1 MVAFKNLLLGA
12 TVLLG
17 GVAAAPSQSKNL
29 NMLQKR
35 ALFET
40 MDANN
45 ICENE
50 YVLPA
55 TISDNNG
62 AATVVDLT
70 GCTAV
75 FFYLEDEDSGTPT
88 LRYAYHIQCGIEA
101 TDGQTAAQMS
111 PGVDTAVIAA
121 TSSDT
126 YETTKAA
133 IMAGRPTIT
142 NFIFQIYSKENIPT
156 GQGVTF
162 TATSGTTNIVQGL
175 KDIRGS
181 GRKSAVTVGATT
193 FVPDNLPFRR
203 DEDDRSWSQELR
215 QRPPSLEPLALLEDL
230 CISNNIDIC
239 KVCETDFCSAVPSE
253 HQPFLFCVALFV
265 HLGCHLSFLPSMRG
279 NRVGRVLVVTELCE
293 FDGVHIDESH
303 VVWAGLVFIRVV
315 MPASDTRRKVVGNET
330 VKHDARPRVARL
342 GELRRSGNLL
352 CTDKPCETYDVLRS
366 GTLRLNP
373 TLSW

>member
-1 MVAFKNLLLGA
+1 MTPALLQEAAQNSTDQPAEIDRVPASSKLSLTHSSGIGNVPPCLVARVVANFARLTGRNYCTANTRRLNRTTHTFCTVNSNMVAFKNLLLGA

-175 KDIRGS
+175 KDIVCGEP
-181 GRKSAVTVGATT
+181 G
-193 FVPDNLPFRR
+193 
-203 DEDDRSWSQELR
+203 
-215 QRPPSLEPLALLEDL
+215 PS
-230 CISNNIDIC
+230 
-239 KVCETDFCSAVPSE
+239 
-253 HQPFLFCVALFV
+253 
-265 HLGCHLSFLPSMRG
+265 
-279 NRVGRVLVVTELCE
+279 
-293 FDGVHIDESH
+293 
-303 VVWAGLVFIRVV
+303 
-315 MPASDTRRKVVGNET
+315 
-330 VKHDARPRVARL
+330 RL
-342 GELRRSGNLL
+342 
-352 CTDKPCETYDVLRS
+352 
-366 GTLRLNP
+366 
-373 TLSW
+373 